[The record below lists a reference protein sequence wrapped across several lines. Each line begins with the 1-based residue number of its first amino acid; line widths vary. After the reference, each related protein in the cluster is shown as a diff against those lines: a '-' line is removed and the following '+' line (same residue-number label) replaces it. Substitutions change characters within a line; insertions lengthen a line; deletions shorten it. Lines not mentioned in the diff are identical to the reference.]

1 MAVYRIGDII
11 RMKRE
16 ALGITREKLCEMFG
30 EGCEVQTL
38 YRIETGKVK
47 VKQKV
52 YRRLMECMRELPER
66 SYASILV
73 LDYRALNL
81 KMAINI
87 HLAHREYEQAEKKL
101 NELKQFMDGDYVRN
115 QQFLLEIKSKM
126 AYYKQQISIEE
137 YLENLWKALR
147 YTIPSIDK
155 IELER
160 WPYNQEEFDILIA
173 IVGIYAQRKQ
183 REQEE
188 QLLLQLKKSIEKRY
202 MDEDYY
208 VSRHTYCL
216 DFLSQLMSIQ
226 KQHEKSMEYCEEGI
240 EELKKQVILSCV
252 QDLLYDLAW
261 NKEKMIQKELLDKKE
276 RESCKRLLVQAY
288 YLSVAQGIE
297 HSSERIKELCERNY
311 PGEITL
317 L

>member
-173 IVGIYAQRKQ
+173 IVGTYAQRKQ

-261 NKEKMIQKELLDKKE
+261 NKERMIQKELLDKKE
-276 RESCKRLLVQAY
+276 RESCKRQLVQAY